1 MSFLTRASIRFT
13 AGAIV
18 ALPLTIG
25 LAAAQTRRATSAQ
38 VDAVFAS
45 FDRADAPGC
54 AVAIVRGSEVVYAHG
69 YGMADLEHDV
79 RITPR
84 TVFYLA
90 SVSKQFTAMSIVL
103 LAQQGKLS
111 LDDDVRKFVPE
122 VPHLDVPV
130 TIRHLLHHTSGLRD
144 YFDVLTLAGWPGDG
158 PISER
163 DFVELVSRQQAL
175 NFEPG
180 TEYLYSNTGYV
191 LLSLI
196 VKRASGRSIREFAA
210 DEIFR
215 PLGMASTQFRDDHT
229 MPVKGRA
236 AAYRRGDDGVYRLSM
251 PGFDLVGDGGVYS
264 TVEDVA
270 KWIANFYEG
279 RVGGRG
285 AIETMHTQGRL
296 NGGERISYA
305 FGLNL
310 GSHRGH
316 RTVDHGGSYGGYR
329 THLLRFPDERLAVA
343 TLCNVAS
350 ADATALSRRV
360 ADLFLEDG
368 TSAPASSVG
377 EAARAVRRSEAS
389 GGRSSVLASR
399 ERTDARRPGE
409 GRTVDSASLDLARY
423 AGIYWNERTDTIRRI
438 EAVNGKLGKLV
449 LGGNP
454 RGTELVAIGDGTFQA
469 VSTTGNPSTTIT
481 FRPSS
486 SGGMEMQW
494 SGGTEGAL
502 TFVAKPAVSP
512 PAEDLA
518 ALAGTY
524 YSSEADARWV
534 ISVRDGQL
542 RLKRPRA
549 DEDALRPA
557 FEDAF
562 TGRQI
567 SALRFTRDAAKR
579 VTGFTVST
587 GRVRRL
593 HFNRLH

>member
-1 MSFLTRASIRFT
+1 MSFLTRASIRLA

-18 ALPLTIG
+18 AVPLTIG
-25 LAAAQTRRATSAQ
+25 LTAAQTRRATSAQ

-54 AVAIVRGSEVVYAHG
+54 AVAIMRGSEVVYAHG

-122 VPHLDVPV
+122 VPHLGVPV

-163 DFVELVSRQQAL
+163 DFVELVSRQRAL

-210 DEIFR
+210 DQIFR

-270 KWIANFYEG
+270 KWVANFYES

-329 THLLRFPDERLAVA
+329 THLVRFPDKRLAVA

-350 ADATALSRRV
+350 ADAAVLSRRV

-368 TSAPASSVG
+368 TTASASSVG
-377 EAARAVRRSEAS
+377 EGVRSVLRSEVP
-389 GGRSSVLASR
+389 GGRSSVLAGR
-399 ERTDARRPGE
+399 ERTDARRPAE
-409 GRTVDSASLDLARY
+409 GRTADTASLDLAQY

-438 EAVNGKLGKLV
+438 EAMNGKLV
-449 LGGNP
+449 LGGSP
-454 RGTELVAIGDGTFQA
+454 RGTELVPIGEGTFQP
-469 VSTTGNPSTTIT
+469 VSTTGNPSTTIA

-486 SGGMEMQW
+486 SGGMEMQS
-494 SGGTEGAL
+494 SGGAEGAL
-502 TFVAKPAVSP
+502 TFVAKPAVAPS
-512 PAEDLA
+512 ADDLA
-518 ALAGTY
+518 ALAGIY
-524 YSSEADARWV
+524 YSAEADARWV

-593 HFNRLH
+593 QFNKLH